1 MFYENFNSVLIYDTA
16 ENSGKRVYKQR
27 PASASDTNIRILKED
42 LDPIF
47 LKD

>member
-1 MFYENFNSVLIYDTA
+1 MFYENFNSVLIYTA
-16 ENSGKRVYKQR
+16 ENSEKSVYKQR

-47 LKD
+47 SKD